1 MVRDR
6 ADALLKKAG
15 AGELPDELARQ
26 AEIRFNAR
34 TGRGELN
41 SWRNSLPV
49 FLADLC
55 EAGLEH
61 VEVLLEHRLPLS
73 PKRVDVVKL
82 QRGES
87 LAGFVRDYPS
97 SVPPQ
102 TVALVNN
109 LDNNDSLAAGELYK
123 RITGGR

>member
-1 MVRDR
+1 MDTP
-6 ADALLKKAG
+6 KKAA

-34 TGRGELN
+34 TGRGELT

-49 FLADLC
+49 FLADVC

-73 PKRVDVVKL
+73 PKRVDVVL
-82 QRGES
+82 CAVSTHSEAAPTLRG
-87 LAGFVRDYPS
+87 
-97 SVPPQ
+97 Q
-102 TVALVNN
+102 TDRFPTSPKLVNRRPN
-109 LDNNDSLAAGELYK
+109 P
-123 RITGGR
+123 